1 MHPLERH
8 PRNSSNTTENR
19 HSWMNALCFSSN
31 QAPPRPRA
39 WEPARNPPTVE
50 KREDL
55 PGDHT
60 ARFITTSHAVASTE
74 IVSLCCRIVVILW
87 GLRGSTLDAMGRKA
101 GVIALFDVDG
111 TLTLPRKVRR
121 YISPISANSFR
132 KFVGGFSRIGSGGK
146 TMCVSLFFSPI

>member
-1 MHPLERH
+1 
-8 PRNSSNTTENR
+8 
-19 HSWMNALCFSSN
+19 MNALCFSSN
-31 QAPPRPRA
+31 QAPRRPRA
-39 WEPARNPPTVE
+39 WEPARNPPTVK

-74 IVSLCCRIVVILW
+74 IVSLYCRIVLILC

-111 TLTLPRKVRR
+111 TLTPPRKVRPLHLSHLCQFVSEICCWIFQDR
-121 YISPISANSFR
+121 IWRQNNVFSSFFPPI
-132 KFVGGFSRIGSGGK
+132 
-146 TMCVSLFFSPI
+146 